1 MNIKSLLLGSAA
13 ALAAVSGAQAADAI
27 VAAEPEPMEYVRVCD
42 AFGTGYF
49 YIPGTETCLK
59 ISGYV
64 RAQLDWD
71 SRTRRTAAGAPTGA
85 DDFDWNARTRGLFT
99 LNAKTDTELGAL
111 ASTITIRT
119 WAEGDATQNSLDLD
133 EAFITLGGFRVGYG
147 YNYWDLGLSG
157 ETDNLGSN
165 RINQIGY
172 EYNAGAIKAGVF
184 VDELTK
190 SYSRPSTGPGSFGG
204 VFNAGT
210 YGTGGGNDGI
220 NDNVGVEGQISGVL
234 GPAQLALLGGYDIA
248 AEEGSV
254 RLMGTAEIG
263 PGTLGAAGIWTSG
276 VNAYYDV
283 AEWTVAVEYAAKI
296 TDKFKITPGFQ
307 YFWNTGVDAGG
318 SFTDGD
324 AWKAGVTLDYAIT
337 AGLTSKV
344 SVQYTE
350 DDNADDVWAG
360 FFRLQRT
367 F

>member
-64 RAQLDWD
+64 RAQFDWSSFD
-71 SRTRRTAAGAPTGA
+71 RAGGA
-85 DDFDWNARTRGLFT
+85 DDFDWNARTRGLLT
-99 LNAKTDTELGAL
+99 VNAKSDTELGAL

-190 SYSRPSTGPGSFGG
+190 SYSRGG
-204 VFNAGT
+204 AAFNAGT
-210 YGTGGGNDGI
+210 YGAGGINDGI

-283 AEWTVAVEYAAKI
+283 SEWTVAVEYAAKI
-296 TDKFKITPGFQ
+296 TDKFKLTPGFQ

-350 DDNADDVWAG
+350 DDNAADVWSG

>member
-13 ALAAVSGAQAADAI
+13 ALAAVSGAKAADAI

-64 RAQLDWD
+64 RAQFDWSSFD
-71 SRTRRTAAGAPTGA
+71 RAGGA
-85 DDFDWNARTRGLFT
+85 DDFDWNARTRGLLT
-99 LNAKTDTELGAL
+99 VNAKSDTELGAL

-190 SYSRPSTGPGSFGG
+190 SYSRGG
-204 VFNAGT
+204 AAFNAGT
-210 YGTGGGNDGI
+210 YGTGGINDGI

-283 AEWTVAVEYAAKI
+283 SEWTVAVEYAAKI
-296 TDKFKITPGFQ
+296 TDKFKLTPGFQ

-350 DDNADDVWAG
+350 DDNAADVWSG